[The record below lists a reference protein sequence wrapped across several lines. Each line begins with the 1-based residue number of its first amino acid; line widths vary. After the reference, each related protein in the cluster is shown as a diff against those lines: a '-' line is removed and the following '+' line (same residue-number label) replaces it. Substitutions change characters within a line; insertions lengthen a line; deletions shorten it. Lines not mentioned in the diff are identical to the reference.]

1 MYLRLYSRRYI
12 HEYSLKISGLGKFQF
27 KRYNAGASIAFLM
40 SVLLIQKESGLNV
53 EIKNISGSNLQNI
66 YIILIKDIFSSL
78 QSLVH
83 IFLYSF
89 FTIFIF
95 LK

>member
-1 MYLRLYSRRYI
+1 
-12 HEYSLKISGLGKFQF
+12 
-27 KRYNAGASIAFLM
+27 M

-83 IFLYSF
+83 ILKMFEIKEIRWIPGLLPFPAIIPSRLLKRWAYS
-89 FTIFIF
+89 IHNSNSENRVGAIVGDIH
-95 LK
+95 